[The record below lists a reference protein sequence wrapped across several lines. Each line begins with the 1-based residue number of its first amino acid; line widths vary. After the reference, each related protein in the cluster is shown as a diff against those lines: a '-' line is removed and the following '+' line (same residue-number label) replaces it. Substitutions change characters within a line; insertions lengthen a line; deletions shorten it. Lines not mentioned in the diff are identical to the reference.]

1 MEIMIRILRISWIQ
15 NIRNDIV
22 LCVYTASID
31 NDEQGGETRWTK
43 EKSWLRNIRV

>member
-31 NDEQGGETRWTK
+31 KQGGETRWTK